1 MELGMFRVVKAS
13 GPEGGEDDET
23 ADCTKHAEIAAGHMS
38 LLVSGRLS
46 LSRAVR
52 PGGGGVT
59 NCTGMSGVSPARVEV
74 ILTGALSS
82 CFLTSV
88 PAGSTDRTGWVN
100 PVDASKKWRT
110 TSSSG
115 VGLSKVTN
123 GDVTDPT
130 AAWCEGVDVAKVWHV
145 AFAIGA
151 LGHRLC
157 RGSRGRDA
165 FAARAHE

>member
-1 MELGMFRVVKAS
+1 MELGKFRVVMDLR
-13 GPEGGEDDET
+13 PEGGEVDET
-23 ADCTKHAEIAAGHMS
+23 ADCTKHAEIAAGRLS

-46 LSRAVR
+46 LLRAVR
-52 PGGGGVT
+52 PCGGGVP

-74 ILTGALSS
+74 ILTEALSS
-82 CFLTSV
+82 SFLTSV
-88 PAGSTDRTGWVN
+88 PAGSTDRTGWVD

-157 RGSRGRDA
+157 SGSRGREA
-165 FAARAHE
+165 FAERSHE